1 LSTVGRKLFLF
12 YQNWM
17 DVKLICQTA
26 RDVLKL
32 ITFDRLKIANFW
44 RIHARKRSGSTNDMQ
59 AMQAFKRMDPVI
71 NQH

>member
-1 LSTVGRKLFLF
+1 MPIGIVASTRGEVNFLPNFYFRQVGLSTVGRKLFLF

-32 ITFDRLKIANFW
+32 ITFD
-44 RIHARKRSGSTNDMQ
+44 M
-59 AMQAFKRMDPVI
+59 
-71 NQH
+71 

>member
-1 LSTVGRKLFLF
+1 
-12 YQNWM
+12 M

-44 RIHARKRSGSTNDMQ
+44 KIHARKHSGSTNDMH